1 MSFILGI
8 RSNISTQR
16 LYDRYLGLVQ
26 IYEVFVFQLVVDM
39 LPLIWNTI
47 SQILFYFYAIKL

>member
-39 LPLIWNTI
+39 LPLI
-47 SQILFYFYAIKL
+47 

>member
-26 IYEVFVFQLVVDM
+26 IYEVSVFQLVVDM

-47 SQILFYFYAIKL
+47 SQILFYLYAIKL